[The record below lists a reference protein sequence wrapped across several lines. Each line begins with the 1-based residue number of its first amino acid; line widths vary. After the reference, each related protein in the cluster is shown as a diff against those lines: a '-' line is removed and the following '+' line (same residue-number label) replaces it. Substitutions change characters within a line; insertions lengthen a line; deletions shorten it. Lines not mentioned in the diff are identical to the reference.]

1 MGGTWTALG
10 PQPIHNL
17 ATFGDVSGRVTAIA
31 VNPSNG
37 NIVYAGTAGG
47 GIWKT
52 TDGGS
57 HWTGL
62 TDSQASL
69 SIGAI
74 ALDPS
79 NPSIIYAGT
88 GEANGCADCQYT
100 RGVLKSSDGGT
111 SWQLM
116 DAADFDG
123 SYLQFSS
130 IVVDKLNSQHILA
143 GTTAGLLYSTNGGS
157 SWSLSGNL
165 KALSSSL
172 YQEVSTVFE
181 DPSNPQIFFAAVGEG
196 CAGYGYIT
204 RSNDSGYTWPANYTI
219 KLSVFA
225 PAPFGYPKISRVGL
239 GEGPGGVLYAS
250 LAACSST
257 TPAYSLGQLVAV
269 IKSTDAGLHWTH
281 ALSGRAP
288 GLSDFF
294 QGGPGFYQG
303 DYDNVVAVD
312 PTNANRAVFGGV
324 TMLATSDGGATFT
337 DVAKPYN
344 NGPVHPDVHAVA
356 FIGAQSFYT
365 GNDGGVW
372 KTSDLGGTGQ
382 KTDWNNLNATLAV
395 STFYAG
401 TALDSTHMIGG
412 TQDDDIVGLLPGG
425 PTPPAWNP
433 MLDGDGSWT
442 AMVPSSTVVYGELPL
457 GDIWKGDST
466 NANAWQPAGPCPSPY
481 TAPACSDQ
489 TGFVAPFVMDAT
501 NPSYLYAATNHV
513 YRTTTGGLPAGSA
526 GWTQISPDLT
536 TASSVL
542 SGGDFITA
550 MAMDG
555 HDTIVTGSYGGRIM
569 LTTNASSA
577 SPTWENVTGF
587 GIPAFSS
594 SDYSGNPW
602 ITSLAVRGISVW
614 ATIGRVGGTAFH
626 LMYVPLA
633 AHNWQTLDGDPS
645 QGSMSGGGVPLWIAV
660 DPADADTLFLGRD
673 SGGLAGS
680 DGGVFV
686 CGNCGG
692 AVESPFTFWA
702 RVGAGMPNA
711 RVDAVTLANDGGS
724 LVAWTHGRGAWSIV
738 RKTKLSA
745 SPSPL
750 DFGPQT
756 VGDPPAQLSLTIQ
769 NLGLK
774 DSSGLTTSISGPNAA
789 DFSVAAGTQPYLL
802 SCVGGTVGALNKCTF
817 LVSFKP
823 SAEVTETATLT
834 ITDAQGASTTVTLT
848 GKGGHPAVSFNPAAI
863 SFGSVGYRTDNVLY
877 ATATNTG
884 TGPLQFKSATVTGS
898 TDFSVA
904 GGCLG
909 GMRIAPGGTC
919 QLFVEFLPRS
929 VGDEAATL
937 SVSDNTAGSPDLIQ
951 ASGTSVQS
959 SVTVTPSK
967 LAFGDVLVGTSQ
979 SKGVTIQDSAAYPYV
994 SDLPTGVGAP
1004 YSANDNCS
1012 SQIAAGSRCGI
1023 SVTFAPT
1030 TMGEVDQTMTFT
1042 DNSTTSPHQIQITGR
1057 GVAPS
1062 ASYSAAG
1069 LTFTNQRIGTIS
1081 AAQTIT
1087 ITNQGT
1093 APLHVGTIAID
1104 TGPSADFTAT
1114 DGCTGAVAANGGTCT
1129 IGVTFHSPTPGRFDA
1144 HLNVFSDSFTGAN
1157 PEVLILSGTAV
1168 GPEVSLDNTS
1178 LHFGVE
1184 GPGQTSLGQT
1194 ITVKNTGN
1202 ADLVISA
1209 VGSPTDF
1216 PQTNTCTSA
1225 AVPADQT
1232 CTITVKFAPTAAG
1245 QRNVLLTI
1253 TDNGISGQEQVFMS
1267 GTGFGA
1273 SVFQRLSANMSSAPS
1288 VASSGPSRLDVVARG
1303 QDMALYYQYSTD
1315 GGLNWNGWN
1324 RIPAN
1329 MTSAPAVTSS
1339 QPGRVDVVARGSDNA
1354 LYYTYTIDNGAH
1366 WVYWQR
1372 IAANTTSAPA
1382 VTSSAAGRI
1391 DLVVRGTDN
1400 ALYYTYTTDG
1410 GAHWVYWQRIAATVT
1425 ADPSITSWGGRL
1437 DAFVRGTDNALYHT
1451 WSTDGGKTWAYWQR
1465 ISANMAAGPASATWG
1480 QGRLDVFA
1488 VGRDS
1493 NTYHTW
1499 STDGATTWHYWELV
1513 GGFPLSSNAAAVS
1526 RSAYHVDLF
1535 GRGPDKALDY
1545 DYLNPF

>member
-37 NIVYAGTAGG
+37 NIAYAGTAGG

-74 ALDPS
+74 AVDPS
-79 NPSIIYAGT
+79 NPSIVYAGT

-100 RGVLKSSDGGT
+100 RGVLKSSDGGA

-116 DAADFDG
+116 DAVDFEG

-130 IVVDKLNSQHILA
+130 IVVDKLNTQHILA
-143 GTTAGLLYSTNGGS
+143 GTTAGLLYSTNGGT
-157 SWSLSGNL
+157 SWSLSANL
-165 KALSSSL
+165 QALSSSP
-172 YQEVSTVFE
+172 YQEVSTVFQ

-204 RSNDSGYTWPANYTI
+204 RSNDSGYTWPTNYTI

-225 PAPFGYPKISRVGL
+225 PAPFGYPKINRVGL
-239 GEGPGGVLYAS
+239 SEGPGGVLYAA

-281 ALSGRAP
+281 ALPGRAP

-294 QGGPGFYQG
+294 QGAPGFYQG

-324 TMLATSDGGATFT
+324 TMLATSDGGTTFT

-344 NGPVHPDVHAVA
+344 NGPLHPDVHAVA
-356 FIGAQSFYT
+356 FTGAQSFYT

-372 KTSDLGGTGQ
+372 KTGDLGGSGLTS
-382 KTDWNNLNATLAV
+382 DWLNLNASLAV
-395 STFYAG
+395 TTFYHG
-401 TALDSTHMIGG
+401 TALNSTHMIGG
-412 TQDDDIVGLLPGG
+412 SQDDDIVGLLPDG
-425 PTPPAWNP
+425 PTPPAWKP
-433 MLDGDGSWT
+433 MLDGDGTWT
-442 AMVPSSTVVYGELPL
+442 AMDPSSTVVYGELPF

-481 TAPACSDQ
+481 TAPACSDR

-501 NPSYLYAATNHV
+501 NPSYLYAATNRV
-513 YRTTTGGLPAGSA
+513 YRTSTGGLPAGSG
-526 GWTQISPDLT
+526 GWSVVSPDLT
-536 TASSVL
+536 TGTNILTA
-542 SGGDFITA
+542 GDFITA

-555 HDTIVTGSYGGRIM
+555 HDTIVTGSYGGRVM
-569 LTTNASSA
+569 LTTNASA
-577 SPTWENVTGF
+577 VSPTWVDLSGF
-587 GIPAFSS
+587 AFMSS
-594 SDYSGNPW
+594 SYTGYPW
-602 ITSLAVRGISVW
+602 VTSLAVHGSDIW
-614 ATIGRVGGTAFH
+614 ATISGAAFSKVLHLAYAPNQSMNWMPLASGSPGALPGGIPLWVTADPTDANTIVVGTDSGFQGGT
-626 LMYVPLA
+626 
-633 AHNWQTLDGDPS
+633 
-645 QGSMSGGGVPLWIAV
+645 
-660 DPADADTLFLGRD
+660 
-673 SGGLAGS
+673 
-680 DGGVFV
+680 GGVFI

-692 AVESPFTFWA
+692 TADANSTVWSM
-702 RVGAGMPNA
+702 VGSGLPNA
-711 RVDAVTLANDGGS
+711 NVDAVTISKDGASIVG
-724 LVAWTHGRGAWSIV
+724 WTHGRGAWSIP
-738 RKTKLSA
+738 RRTQLTG
-745 SPSPL
+745 SPAPL
-750 DFGPQT
+750 DFGPQNVVEPAVEMDLT
-756 VGDPPAQLSLTIQ
+756 VQET
-769 NLGLK
+769 GLK
-774 DSSGLTTSISGPNAA
+774 DSTGLGAVISGPNAA
-789 DFSVAAGTQPYLL
+789 DFALSPPAGRLYPTCAIATL
-802 SCVGGTVGALNKCTF
+802 SPLGRCAYG
-817 LVSFKP
+817 VSFKP
-823 SAEVTETATLT
+823 SAEITETATLT
-834 ITDAQGASTTVTLT
+834 ITDAQGASTNVTLT
-848 GKGGHPAVSFNPAAI
+848 GKGGHPAASFSPSAI
-863 SFGSVGYRTDNVLY
+863 SFGTVGYRTFNQLY
-877 ATATNTG
+877 STVTNTG
-884 TGPLQFKSATVTGS
+884 TGPLLFGTTSQTGS
-898 TDFSVA
+898 ADFSPYTA
-904 GGCLG
+904 GCLTG
-909 GMRIAPGGTC
+909 NKIPPGGSCRFYVDFT
-919 QLFVEFLPRS
+919 PKS
-929 VGDEAATL
+929 VGDEAATIK
-937 SVSDNTAGSPDLIQ
+937 VTDNTASSPETIQ
-951 ASGTSVQS
+951 VSGTSAQS
-959 SVTVTPSK
+959 TVTVTPPA
-967 LAFGDVLVGTSQ
+967 LAFGDILVGTSQ
-979 SKGVTIQDSAAYPYV
+979 SKSVTIQDSPAFPYVIDSPTGLTPPYSAYPYCFQQNPPG
-994 SDLPTGVGAP
+994 S
-1004 YSANDNCS
+1004 NCTV
-1012 SQIAAGSRCGI
+1012 

-1030 TMGEVDQTMTFT
+1030 AMGEVDQTMSIT
-1042 DNSTTSPHQIQITGR
+1042 DNSSTSPHKIQLTGR

-1062 ASYSAAG
+1062 ASYSGAG

-1114 DGCTGAVAANGGTCT
+1114 DDCTGAIAANGGTCA
-1129 IGVTFHSPTPGRFDA
+1129 ISVTFHSPTPGRFDA

-1168 GPEVSLDNTS
+1168 GPQVSLDNTS

-1184 GPGQTSLGQT
+1184 GPGQTSPGQM

-1202 ADLVISA
+1202 ADLVVSAIIS
-1209 VGSPTDF
+1209 PPDF

-1225 AVPADQT
+1225 AVPAGQT
-1232 CTITVKFAPTAAG
+1232 CTITVRFAPTVSG
-1245 QRNVLLTI
+1245 QQNVLLTI
-1253 TDNGISGQEQVFMS
+1253 GANGIPSQDQVFMS

-1303 QDMALYYQYSTD
+1303 QDMALYYRYSAD
-1315 GGLNWNGWN
+1315 GGTNFVPWS

-1329 MTSAPAVTSS
+1329 MTTAPAVTSS

-1354 LYYTYTIDNGAH
+1354 LYYTYTLDGGKA
-1366 WVYWQR
+1366 WVYWRR
-1372 IAANTTSAPA
+1372 IAANATSAPA
-1382 VTSSAAGRI
+1382 VTSSVPGRI

-1400 ALYYTYTTDG
+1400 ALYYTYTTDSG
-1410 GAHWVYWQRIAATVT
+1410 GSWAYWQRIAATIT
-1425 ADPSITSWGGRL
+1425 ADPSITSSGNGRL
-1437 DAFVRGTDNALYHT
+1437 DIFVRGTDNALYHT

-1465 ISANMAAGPASATWG
+1465 ISANMAAGPASSTWG
-1480 QGRLDVFA
+1480 PGRLDVFA

-1499 STDGATTWHYWELV
+1499 STDGGTTWHYWELV
-1513 GGFPLSSNAAAVS
+1513 GGFPLSSNPAAVS

-1535 GRGPDKALDY
+1535 GRGPDNALDY
-1545 DYLNPF
+1545 DDLNPF